1 MCAQSPATGAG
12 ELVRQALDQ
21 KRRLE
26 LDNAGFSELVLRF
39 QDMAFGYACAITGDP
54 NRSQDIVQESFL
66 RAWEHLHQLNNPD
79 AFPGWFRQIVRRAAL
94 DLIAREPHTSLSVD
108 AEAGLASTI
117 GGPMEDLL
125 ARESAGE
132 IQEAIS
138 GLPETLRTSVVLYYV
153 DGYTHQE
160 IADFLE
166 ISLSAVKKRMQRGRD
181 QMRRNLEERIRRTV
195 GEMKPSNDGR
205 LLATVNI
212 YTNFS
217 IAGQLGQITLLEAM
231 LVDGIDVNELDAMG
245 RSLLH
250 WAVESA
256 HVDAVELLL
265 RNGADPDVRDHEGR
279 TPRDIASEHD
289 DKPILGMLD
298 ERR

>member
-66 RAWEHLHQLNNPD
+66 RAWEHLHQLHNPD

-94 DLIAREPHTSLSVD
+94 DLIAREPRTSLSVD

-289 DKPILGMLD
+289 DKP
-298 ERR
+298 

>member
-66 RAWEHLHQLNNPD
+66 RAWEHLHQLHNPD